1 LILVYVSVGALV
13 RQVGE
18 VLGRAHSLFG
28 TPAVGQGLGAGSG
41 LAGAG
46 SLVRGGA
53 AQMNALS
60 GVLPASYGVFAADA
74 GPTLDHAA
82 GADGALNGHLSTA
95 ATSDASGHTT
105 SGAVLT
111 AASTDTST
119 LAPVSGTPGGQ
130 RALVAALRARVAEQA
145 QVVNAYRQR
154 DARLAAML
162 RNLHYSRRN
171 DRNPLG
177 SMPFSGLGGGRG
189 DRSGFGRLASPLGT
203 LASSVH
209 PSTSAGLPAA
219 GAGAGMPLGLLT
231 PDSSKR
237 KVVAA
242 IIGEAHRRGYSP
254 YQTTA
259 IISDCLQESGA
270 NPRAQS
276 PNGLWYGPFQQ
287 DTSYRGRRNPNL
299 AIQEFFDR
307 LDHHGGPRSP
317 DIWKSIFWLQ
327 QRPGDSSAE
336 AAVAN
341 GRAGYLTEIRSRHGE
356 AQQLYR
362 DIVAS
367 PAAGGSGVV
376 V

>member
-1 LILVYVSVGALV
+1 MGALV
-13 RQVGE
+13 QQVGE

-28 TPAVGQGLGAGSG
+28 TPALGQGLGASSG

-46 SLVRGGA
+46 GLVRGGA
-53 AQMNALS
+53 AQMSGLS

-74 GPTLDHAA
+74 GPSLDHAG

-95 ATSDASGHTT
+95 ATSDASGHST

-111 AASTDTST
+111 AASADTST

-145 QVVNAYRQR
+145 QVVNAYRQC
-154 DARLAAML
+154 DARLAATL
-162 RNLHYSRRN
+162 RNLHYSRRGGGGM
-171 DRNPLG
+171 PTG
-177 SMPFSGLGGGRG
+177 STPFNRFGGGRG
-189 DRSGFGRLASPLGT
+189 GLGGFGRLASPLAA
-203 LASSVH
+203 LASSVL

-219 GAGAGMPLGLLT
+219 GAGAAMPLGLLT

-237 KVVAA
+237 EVVAA
-242 IIGEAHRRGYSP
+242 IIEQAHRRGYTP

-259 IISDCLQESGA
+259 IIADCLQESGA

-276 PNGLWYGPFQQ
+276 PNGLWYGLFQQ
-287 DTSYRGRRNPNL
+287 DASYRGRRNPNL
-299 AIQEFFDR
+299 AIEEFFDR

-341 GRAGYLTEIRSRHGE
+341 GRAGYLTEIRSQHGE
-356 AQQLYR
+356 AEQLYR
-362 DIVAS
+362 DIVGS
-367 PAAGGSGVV
+367 PAAAGAGGGGVAV
-376 V
+376 